1 MADAGGH
8 AYVRGMAY
16 LLLKTVHLYSLAL
29 FAGSIVT
36 VAGLAALAERAGD
49 MAMLTNAWRLN
60 RYLVTP
66 VFIAAFVA
74 GIALAWFGGWYTQ
87 PWLIAKFA
95 VVFVMGG
102 VHGSFSGR
110 LRKRAEGSRQPQTGD
125 ARHFAGMAAAFA
137 LFLAVIVPLAVIK
150 PELGL

>member
-1 MADAGGH
+1 MC
-8 AYVRGMAY
+8 GMTY

-36 VAGLAALAERAGD
+36 VSALAALAERGRD
-49 MAMLTNAWRLN
+49 TAMLQTAFRLN

-66 VFIAAFVA
+66 VFITAFFA
-74 GIALAWFGGWYTQ
+74 GIALAWHGGWYTQ

-95 VVFVMGG
+95 IVFIMGG

-110 LRKRAEGSRQPQTGD
+110 LRKRAEGALEPQASDSSYFG
-125 ARHFAGMAAAFA
+125 GMAAAFA
-137 LFLAVIVPLAVIK
+137 LFLAAIVSLAVFK
-150 PELGL
+150 PGLGF